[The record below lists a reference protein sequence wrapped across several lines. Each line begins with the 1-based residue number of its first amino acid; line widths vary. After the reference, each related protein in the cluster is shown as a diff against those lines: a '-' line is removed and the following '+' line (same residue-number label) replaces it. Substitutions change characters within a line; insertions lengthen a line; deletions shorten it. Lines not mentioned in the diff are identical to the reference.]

1 MKSFAIVTDN
11 GCALTKPLR
20 ERFHIDGVVYGTI
33 AYPDGRI
40 ETADLDYERTTPE
53 EYFTSMTK
61 KSIYKTACA
70 NLDQIKDMLE
80 PFAKEGKD
88 ILFITISSAL
98 SGTYNFGLK
107 AAELLM
113 NAYPG
118 VKIEVVDSLRYSTA
132 LGMMLIEASALREQ
146 GKSFDE
152 TVAWVREHRACF
164 HQMGIMDDLY
174 FLARTGRVAKAAAF
188 FGTMIGV
195 EPMAEFSSSGLSEV
209 LCKAKGKKKA
219 LLATVGYIKDRVID
233 PQDHILFVCHSLR
246 EKEAT
251 FLKEEIE
258 KQINPKEIIVSYV
271 DQTCGANIGPGLCA
285 AFFFGKKI
293 TDDLEEERNLLNSL
307 VA

>member
-1 MKSFAIVTDN
+1 MKTFAIVTDN

-20 ERFHIDGVVYGTI
+20 DRFRIDAVVRGTI
-33 AYPDGRI
+33 AYPDGRV
-40 ETADLDYERTTPE
+40 ETADLDYERITPE
-53 EYFTSMTK
+53 DYFKSMTK

-70 NLDQIKDMLE
+70 NIDQMKDMME

-107 AAELLM
+107 AAETLM
-113 NAYPG
+113 KEYPG
-118 VKIEVVDSLRYSTA
+118 VKIEVIDSLRYSTA
-132 LGMMLIEASALREQ
+132 LGMMLIEASNLREQ
-146 GKSFDE
+146 GKSFEE
-152 TVAWVREHRACF
+152 TVAWVKENFACF

-195 EPMAEFSSSGLSEV
+195 EPMAEFSFSGLSEV
-209 LCKAKGKKKA
+209 LAKAKGKKKA
-219 LLATVGYIKDRVID
+219 LLATVAYIKDRIVD

-246 EKEAT
+246 EKEAA

-258 KQINPKEIIVSYV
+258 KQIKPKEIIVSYV

-285 AFFFGKKI
+285 AFFYGKKI
-293 TDDLEEERNLLNSL
+293 TADLAEERELLNSL
-307 VA
+307 IA